1 MSRSAR
7 WENIRLL
14 RLNSWTQKLSPR
26 YTIFFESQLI
36 FNSESRHVCQL
47 SYLHQI
53 SAVENEE
60 WKILESRTEKGWNIL
75 RNTWERRSDG
85 TAGETER
92 EGKSLGERER
102 ERERGEV
109 AETSA
114 FVTLPDKCPVSFR
127 GSKNQS
133 DELYVPLQDTCS
145 FGKVAKV
152 WAATRDRNLST
163 YLPQSLHMV
172 SGAHKASYS
181 LDNGWNVIWSKT
193 AGAWSWR
200 VTPFIYEVMEE
211 WSHNCLLPIY
221 LYDIH
226 RQNFTVAHG
235 I

>member
-1 MSRSAR
+1 M
-7 WENIRLL
+7 EHFKEHL
-14 RLNSWTQKLSPR
+14 RKKKWRYSWRDRKRGQEFR
-26 YTIFFESQLI
+26 
-36 FNSESRHVCQL
+36 
-47 SYLHQI
+47 
-53 SAVENEE
+53 EE
-60 WKILESRTEKGWNIL
+60 R
-75 RNTWERRSDG
+75 
-85 TAGETER
+85 ER
-92 EGKSLGERER
+92 EGKLLKLLLLSHYPINVLSHFA
-102 ERERGEV
+102 EV
-109 AETSA
+109 
-114 FVTLPDKCPVSFR
+114 
-127 GSKNQS
+127 KNQS